1 MQSLNNEPDMTMKIL
16 CNDNV
21 ENSIDLAQKIRIHA
35 IKMAARSNS
44 SHIGSSLSMADI
56 LAVLYMDVLRVD
68 PKQPDWSERDRFIL
82 SKGHAAAGLY
92 ASLALRGFFPIDWL
106 EGFCQNGSLLLGHV
120 SHHVPGVELST
131 GSLGHG
137 LPVGCGMALSGKR
150 EKSSH
155 HIFVL
160 LSDGE
165 CDEGSNWEA
174 ALFAAHHKLDNL
186 VAIVDANKLQG
197 FGRTEEVLALEPF
210 TRKWNA
216 FNWSVQEVDGHDH
229 WALRALLQR
238 IPFEFGKPSLLL
250 AHTIKGKGV
259 SFMEDQLAWH
269 YKSPNPEQLSQA
281 LKQLGEKQ

>member
-1 MQSLNNEPDMTMKIL
+1 MQLRTIEYPNNSL
-16 CNDNV
+16 
-21 ENSIDLAQKIRIHA
+21 DLAQQIRINA
-35 IKMAARSNS
+35 VKMVARSNS

-56 LAVLYMDVLRVD
+56 LAVMYMDVLHVD
-68 PKQPDWSERDRFIL
+68 PKQPDWPERDRFIL

-92 ASLALRGFFPIDWL
+92 AALALCGFFPMALL
-106 EGFCQNGSLLLGHV
+106 EGFCQTDSLLLGHV

-137 LPVGCGMALSGKR
+137 LPVCCGMALADKR
-150 EKSSH
+150 EQKSRRV
-155 HIFVL
+155 FVV

-186 VAIVDANKLQG
+186 VAIVDANRLQG
-197 FGRTEEVLALEPF
+197 FGHVGDVLELEPLAE
-210 TRKWNA
+210 KWRA
-216 FNWSVQEVDGHDH
+216 FRWAVREVDGHDH
-229 WALRALLQR
+229 HSLLTLFNQV
-238 IPFEFGKPSLLL
+238 PFEPRHPSIIL
-250 AHTIKGKGV
+250 AHTVKGKGV

-281 LKQLGEKQ
+281 LQQLGEKC